1 MKKIKLNDIVK
12 VNQSGEWG
20 TGLKEGEI
28 GTKVIRTADFNN
40 DGSINYDNVIFRN
53 IQQKKIDEKKL
64 IYGDIIIE
72 KSGGTDKN
80 PVGRVVF
87 FNDDNNIYLSNNFT
101 QVIRIKESMNS
112 KFVFYNLYFN
122 YKNGSTLQMFNKT
135 TGIQNLQMKQF
146 LNQKISYI
154 SLEEQEIAV
163 RKLDNVRN
171 IIEIKQK
178 QLQDLDELIKSQ
190 FVEMFGSVELND
202 KNFEEQELSSIAEI
216 SSSKRIYANEYKEN
230 GIPFYRSKEIIEL
243 GHNKKPSIELFISD
257 KRYEEIKD
265 KYGIPKKGD
274 ILITAVGTIGETW
287 IVDTDEPF
295 YYKDGNVLQIRL
307 KTDIAQIYF
316 KYVLDILISIFKN
329 KNVSGSAYSAL
340 TIEKFKK
347 MKIILPPIEL
357 QNQFADIVKQIDKQ
371 KFEIQ
376 KNLEE
381 IQKLQESLMNKY
393 FG

>member
-1 MKKIKLNDIVK
+1 
-12 VNQSGEWG
+12 
-20 TGLKEGEI
+20 
-28 GTKVIRTADFNN
+28 
-40 DGSINYDNVIFRN
+40 
-53 IQQKKIDEKKL
+53 
-64 IYGDIIIE
+64 
-72 KSGGTDKN
+72 
-80 PVGRVVF
+80 
-87 FNDDNNIYLSNNFT
+87 
-101 QVIRIKESMNS
+101 
-112 KFVFYNLYFN
+112 
-122 YKNGSTLQMFNKT
+122 MFNKT

-216 SSSKRIYANEYKEN
+216 SSSKRIYANEYKKN

-274 ILITAVGTIGETW
+274 ILITAVGTIGEIW

-376 KNLEE
+376 KSLEE
-381 IQKLQESLMNKY
+381 MQKLQESLMNKY
-393 FG
+393 FGEY